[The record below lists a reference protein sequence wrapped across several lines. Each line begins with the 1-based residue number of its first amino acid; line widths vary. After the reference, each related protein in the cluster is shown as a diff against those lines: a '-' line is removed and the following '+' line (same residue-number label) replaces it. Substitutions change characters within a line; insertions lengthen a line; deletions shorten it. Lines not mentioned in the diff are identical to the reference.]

1 MSKTHEAE
9 LTSMLLAFCQVLELC
24 QYSESHI
31 IGVLSGLIVLY
42 AIEDSDDTRD
52 QVRDW
57 EVIWEAWEI
66 TFMKS

>member
-31 IGVLSGLIVLY
+31 IDVLPGPTVLY
-42 AIEDSDDTRD
+42 AIEDSDARD

-57 EVIWEAWEI
+57 EVIWEAWENA
-66 TFMKS
+66 FMQS

>member
-24 QYSESHI
+24 QSGESHI
-31 IGVLSGLIVLY
+31 IDVLPGLIVLY
-42 AIEDSDDTRD
+42 AIEDSDTRD

-57 EVIWEAWEI
+57 EVIGRHG
-66 TFMKS
+66 KLHS